1 MGMVNGGK
9 LGPGAPHPTSPP
21 ACRTQLMI
29 KTVPNPRP
37 PTPDP
42 RPPTP
47 ETPETPETPW
57 NGVEVSSSDVFCL
70 SSFLLSG
77 A

>member
-42 RPPTP
+42 RDPRDPRDP
-47 ETPETPETPW
+47 
-57 NGVEVSSSDVFCL
+57 VEWSGG
-70 SSFLLSG
+70 FLE
-77 A
+77 